1 MYENGEDSRQM
12 LIEDSIGRKILDA
25 AIEIINQEGYENL
38 TIRKVAKLSGCSN
51 SAIYMRFEDKDALAR
66 AVAALYAK
74 PFLRLMDDN
83 YREEDSF
90 IQNMN
95 RIAKAE
101 YNRIQEMDAESVHL
115 QMVYRGS
122 LPQDENP
129 FLLRLAGYLEA
140 AAATGEIRT
149 GNYLEMAYVLDGSFW
164 GVAYMLRS
172 DKNMQP
178 QMAYQILDAQN
189 RMMLYGLQIE
199 HNEDNFWDV
208 LKNKGVDV
216 DKALERMKGNKD
228 AYKSFL
234 VEFFDDPDFEALKE
248 SLEEAN
254 AQDAF
259 EYAHGLKGM
268 AANLGL
274 DAVYHPLSKLVEILR
289 QGSLEGA
296 MDAYE
301 QVCEAC
307 KVITALL

>member
-1 MYENGEDSRQM
+1 MYENGEDSKQM

-25 AIEIINQEGYENL
+25 AIEIINEEGYENL
-38 TIRKVAKLSGCSN
+38 TIRKVAKMSGCSN

-83 YREEDSF
+83 YKEEDSF

-101 YNRIQEMDAESVHL
+101 YDRIQEMDSESVHL

-122 LPQDENP
+122 LPQNENP
-129 FLLRLAGYLEA
+129 FLLRLAGYLEN

-149 GNYLEMAYVLDGSFW
+149 GDYLEMAY
-164 GVAYMLRS
+164 R
-172 DKNMQP
+172 
-178 QMAYQILDAQN
+178 ILDTQN
-189 RMMLYGLQIE
+189 RMMLHGLEIE
-199 HNEDNFWDV
+199 HNENNFWNI
-208 LKNKGVDV
+208 LRSKGVDV

-234 VEFFDDPDFEALKE
+234 VEFFDDPDFAALRE
-248 SLEEAN
+248 SLGEN
-254 AQDAF
+254 NTSDAF

-274 DAVYHPLSKLVEILR
+274 DAVYQPLSKLVEILR
-289 QGSLEGA
+289 QGSMEGA
-296 MDAYE
+296 MDAYK
-301 QVCEAC
+301 QVCDAC
-307 KVITALL
+307 KVVTALL

>member
-1 MYENGEDSRQM
+1 MYENGEDSKQM

-25 AIEIINQEGYENL
+25 AIEIINEEGYENL
-38 TIRKVAKLSGCSN
+38 TIRKVAKMSGCSN

-83 YREEDSF
+83 YKEEDSF

-101 YNRIQEMDAESVHL
+101 YDRIQEMDSESVHL

-122 LPQDENP
+122 LPQNENP
-129 FLLRLAGYLEA
+129 FLLRLAGYLEN

-149 GNYLEMAYVLDGSFW
+149 GDYLEMAYVLAGSFW
-164 GVAYMLRS
+164 GVAYMLKS
-172 DKNMQP
+172 DQNMEQE
-178 QMAYQILDAQN
+178 MAYRILDTQN
-189 RMMLYGLQIE
+189 RMMLHGLEIE
-199 HNEDNFWDV
+199 HNENNFWNI
-208 LKNKGVDV
+208 LRSKGVDV

-234 VEFFDDPDFEALKE
+234 VEFFDDPDFAALRE
-248 SLEEAN
+248 SLGEIN
-254 AQDAF
+254 TSDAF

-274 DAVYHPLSKLVEILR
+274 DAVYQPLSKLVEILR
-289 QGSLEGA
+289 QGSMEGA
-296 MDAYE
+296 MDAYK
-301 QVCEAC
+301 QVCDAC
-307 KVITALL
+307 KVVTALL

>member
-1 MYENGEDSRQM
+1 MYENGEDSKQM
-12 LIEDSIGRKILDA
+12 LIEDSIRRKILDA
-25 AIEIINQEGYENL
+25 AIEIINEEGYENL
-38 TIRKVAKLSGCSN
+38 TIRKVAKMSGCSN

-83 YREEDSF
+83 YKEEDSF

-101 YNRIQEMDAESVHL
+101 YDRIQEMDSESVHL

-122 LPQDENP
+122 LPQNENP
-129 FLLRLAGYLEA
+129 FLLRLAGYLEN

-149 GNYLEMAYVLDGSFW
+149 GDYLEMAY
-164 GVAYMLRS
+164 R
-172 DKNMQP
+172 
-178 QMAYQILDAQN
+178 ILDTQN
-189 RMMLYGLQIE
+189 RMMLHGLEIE
-199 HNEDNFWDV
+199 HNENNFWNI
-208 LKNKGVDV
+208 LRSKGVDV

-234 VEFFDDPDFEALKE
+234 VEFFDDPDFAALRE
-248 SLEEAN
+248 SLGEN
-254 AQDAF
+254 NTSDAF

-274 DAVYHPLSKLVEILR
+274 DAVYQPLSKLVEILR
-289 QGSLEGA
+289 QGSMEGA
-296 MDAYE
+296 MDAYK
-301 QVCEAC
+301 QVCDAC
-307 KVITALL
+307 KVVTALL